1 MKTFIFNSLKNI
13 FIVIFIVAILL
24 HSLVLVARAEGTKK
38 SVRELIQSG
47 LRYYDPNE
55 CKIESSGSD
64 VPPGTLPSTVPE
76 PYNGIFTKAAQQ
88 FKIPPALLAAIYLV
102 EHSSYMVDTREG
114 RTIDPATFKF
124 ADPPPPYGTGETPE
138 DWGSSSANAKGP
150 FQFLDSTWGVG
161 KPYSGPDGDPQVQG
175 YQVDGNGDGKQ
186 ESSDL
191 TDGAFG
197 AAKYMS
203 FLYKDAGEDPAK
215 AGAGYNSGN
224 INSQHPDALAY
235 GKATKIVY
243 DYYGGGSPDEARA
256 PTPSPSP
263 GPSPTPSATPT
274 PTPSPSS
281 VTNFNPDP
289 AAVEEY
295 NKTIKPK
302 MQEFVDIYKNAA
314 KAEKVA
320 DWELLGAFHWMEHGL
335 NRGTEVGGGGYIT
348 SFQLDRNQILNK
360 LAEIEDIMGGQN
372 PDDPLF
378 STSRTDPYTD
388 EEVTKAARISLR
400 LWHKVNAK
408 ELNIDL
414 SKSLSLE
421 QLGELAIRYKS
432 GGAWESLDK
441 NLHAYTWAGVD
452 ASPEHKLPMTWGP
465 GSPFAES
472 GQEVRPGVAVVFG
485 LTKNGAFGS
494 STQGNSCS
502 CSDSNAPSNG
512 MTVFLDPGHGPTTPE
527 GERIDPAS
535 GLLDSEWLNE
545 DEAKDA
551 WEIAQNAKKELEQKG
566 YKIVL
571 SKDSVADKVEY
582 FRDKAEKANTSGAAI
597 GVSIHTTGGPDFV
610 WEQFVGAERHYNG
623 SQLTFTNQAIAD
635 KSAEFAKIF
644 VETRKNVERLNDIIT
659 TPHDYNVPGKSQ
671 GNLSLIALFA
681 DKVPWV
687 YLEKGTGGDGSTN
700 RPLTPE
706 EKEDYKKSIVESII
720 KALPP
725 QGQNAPT
732 PAPSDAPAQTPS
744 ATPTPTASVSTS
756 SSDSTSGCAPAG
768 DPGGMMELVK
778 QYAWEDGRRGLE
790 KTPAYATITAER
802 AAKGLYLGA
811 MQGIDCGGFVATV
824 VDTSKVDPEKPY
836 IGQTQVALQY
846 MTENT
851 AKYQKL
857 TVASTNDLQPGDIGV
872 HSGHIYMHTGKLT
885 ANWKG
890 DGAEASL
897 NKVAPT
903 AMNTYLSDSRG
914 AYQWFRI
921 LK

>member
-1 MKTFIFNSLKNI
+1 MKIFIFNSLKNI

-55 CKIESSGSD
+55 CITESSGSD

-197 AAKYMS
+197 GAKYMS
-203 FLYKDAGEDPAK
+203 VLYKDAGEDPAK

-348 SFQLDRNQILNK
+348 SFQLDRAQILNN
-360 LAEIEDIMGGQN
+360 LPAIEDIMGGQN

-400 LWHKVNAK
+400 LWHQVNAK

-432 GGAWESLDK
+432 GGVWEGLDK

-465 GSPFAES
+465 GSPYDEH
-472 GQEVRPGVAVVFG
+472 GQETRPGVAVVFG

-512 MTVFLDPGHGPTTPE
+512 MTVFLDPGHGPTYE
-527 GERIDPAS
+527 NVDAAS
-535 GLLDSEWLNE
+535 GLMDSDWDNAGTGET
-545 DEAKDA
+545 ADA

-566 YKIVL
+566 YKVIM
-571 SKDSVADKVEY
+571 SKDEAMGKPEG
-582 FRDKAEKANTSGAAI
+582 FRIKAEKANTAGAAI
-597 GVSIHTTGGPDFV
+597 GVSIHTTGGVGADYV
-610 WEQFVGAERHYNG
+610 WEQYVGGERHFNG
-623 SQLTFTNQAIAD
+623 STLTFTNQAVAD
-635 KSAEFAKIF
+635 KSAQFAKIF
-644 VETRKNVERLNDIIT
+644 VETRKSVEKLNEIRT
-659 TPHDYNVPGKSQ
+659 EPHNYNAEGKSQ

-687 YLEKGTGGDGSTN
+687 YLEKSTGAEHI
-700 RPLTPE
+700 PLTAE
-706 EKEDYKKSIVESII
+706 QKEDYKKSIVESTI

-725 QGQNAPT
+725 QGQSTPT
-732 PAPSDAPAQTPS
+732 PAPTPIPSATAS
-744 ATPTPTASVSTS
+744 ATPTPTATATSTS
-756 SSDSTSGCAPAG
+756 SSDSTSGCATAG
-768 DPGGMMELVK
+768 DSGGMMELIK
-778 QYAWEDGRRGLE
+778 QYAWEDGPHGLE
-790 KTPAYATITAER
+790 KKPEYATITAER
-802 AAKGLYLGA
+802 AAKGLYLGS

-824 VDTSKVDPEKPY
+824 IDTSKVDPEKPY
-836 IGQTQVALQY
+836 IGQTLVAKAY

-851 AKYQKL
+851 KKYEKRP
-857 TVASTNDLQPGDIGV
+857 VASTNDLLPGDIGV
-872 HSGHIYMHTGKLT
+872 NDGHIY
-885 ANWKG
+885 
-890 DGAEASL
+890 
-897 NKVAPT
+897 
-903 AMNTYLSDSRG
+903 
-914 AYQWFRI
+914 I
-921 LK
+921 